1 VSSERVSCCC
11 AVGSWRVV
19 VGVCFEGHCGRAEQR
34 SLPAHSPT
42 AMRGSSWFVQCLAF
56 LSLGSSWRCSPHDRR
71 VQLSTLNAGPDR
83 EDQVQGQYKKKKKR
97 NKYSQFSKGDEGGE
111 AASLDLGAAIR
122 KADLEAERQKTDRAE
137 PSRGTTVPTLAASP
151 KLKRVRKPA
160 TAVPEQ
166 QQQQE
171 QVDIYKSIIP
181 SDPYTFGYVQIGRC
195 MGPHGVHGEL
205 KLQLETDFADT
216 RLSPGSILHLKRPNR
231 LTPRPV
237 RVELGR
243 RQAGNTYL
251 VKLEGV
257 KTRITA
263 LAFKDF
269 VVFAKREDR
278 PALDESEYLV
288 RDLVGLDVHV
298 QGGVLVGCVE
308 GVVLPEDLCESSAAA
323 KLMHGMIEV
332 RKRFTGELCLL
343 PLVPQIV
350 THVDL
355 VKRVVVVDPPAGLL
369 DLVYVEKQKTVALR
383 GFLPAESVV
392 LTAKA
397 KKLLYKQSAMLF
409 PESP

>member
-1 VSSERVSCCC
+1 M
-11 AVGSWRVV
+11 
-19 VGVCFEGHCGRAEQR
+19 RA
-34 SLPAHSPT
+34 
-42 AMRGSSWFVQCLAF
+42 SSWLLQCMAL
-56 LSLGSSWRCSPHDRR
+56 LSLGSSLRCSLHDGRMR
-71 VQLSTLNAGPDR
+71 TLFSVVPDQ
-83 EDQVQGQYKKKKKR
+83 DGYTQYEKKKKR
-97 NKYSQFSKGDEGGE
+97 NKYSQFSKGDEGSE

-122 KADLEAERQKTDRAE
+122 KADLEAERQKIDRAE

-151 KLKRVRKPA
+151 KLKRVRKPG
-160 TAVPEQ
+160 TVVPK

-171 QVDIYKSIIP
+171 GDIYKSIIP

-257 KTRITA
+257 NTRITA

-298 QGGVLVGCVE
+298 QGGVLVGCIE

-323 KLMHGMIEV
+323 RLMHGMIEV

-397 KKLLYKQSAMLF
+397 KKLLYKQSATLF
-409 PESP
+409 PDSPS